1 MSMSF
6 WSWSGCLRGAVR
18 SARRRR
24 CWRLPLVLLLGLAL
38 VACASAPPEPVR
50 GPGAPRPAGAAP
62 APNPALK
69 RALINRAIREWEF
82 FGRQTVLHRGAEESI
97 PHVGAW
103 EDDDSRYSSRV
114 SLYWAAVGKRLSGM
128 DCDEPWSA
136 AFISWLMQ
144 GAGVPAGQFPPAP
157 AHWMYLQPLIGNA
170 GAPGRWF
177 VPRRIGDY
185 SPQPGDLICASRGD
199 SYPRLS
205 GGHATAGGVQGI
217 KAHCDLVVANNG
229 RTLESIGGNVRN
241 SVSRSTLELDAR
253 GRLQPVPRRPW
264 FVVLQNRL

>member
-1 MSMSF
+1 MKVWGWYSC
-6 WSWSGCLRGAVR
+6 G
-18 SARRRR
+18 RRVGR
-24 CWRLPLVLLLGLAL
+24 PALVLLLGLAL
-38 VACASAPPEPVR
+38 AACASAPPEPVR
-50 GPGAPRPAGAAP
+50 GSGAPRPPGAAP
-62 APNPALK
+62 APNPGLK

-82 FGRQTVLHRGAEESI
+82 FGRQTVVYRGAEESI

-103 EDDDSRYSSRV
+103 EDDDSRYSGRV
-114 SLYWAAVGKRLSGM
+114 NLYWRAVGKPQLTGM

-144 GAGVPAGQFPPAP
+144 GVGVPPGQFTPAP
-157 AHWMYLQPLIGNA
+157 AHWMYLQPMIGNA

-185 SPQPGDLICASRGD
+185 SPQPGDLICASRAD

-205 GGHATAGGVQGI
+205 GGHATVWGVQGV

-229 RTLESIGGNVRN
+229 RTLETIGGNVRN
-241 SVSRSTLELDAR
+241 SVSRSTLELDGR

-264 FVVLQNRL
+264 FLVLQNRL